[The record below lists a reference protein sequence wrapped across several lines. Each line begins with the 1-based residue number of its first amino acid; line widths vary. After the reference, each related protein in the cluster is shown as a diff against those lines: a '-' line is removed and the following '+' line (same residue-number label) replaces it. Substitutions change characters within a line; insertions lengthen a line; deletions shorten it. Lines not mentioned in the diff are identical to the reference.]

1 MTTFA
6 PRYLTKSRFKL
17 AVDCPTKLYY
27 TVKKEYANLNDG
39 NEFLETLADG
49 GFQVG
54 ELAKFMYPEG
64 IEIRAKGTDEA
75 IADTAHYLSQEN
87 FTLFEPAI
95 VFGNFLVR
103 VDVLIKRGDSLQVI
117 EVKAKSYSGDPA
129 SLSGKRKP
137 IAGEYLPY
145 VQDVAFQKYV
155 VQQAFPHCSLSA
167 HLLMPDKSKTA
178 HVNGMNQWFKVQRN
192 GRSTQVL
199 VDERAKAPGL
209 ADSVLTC
216 ISVDHLANEVINTP
230 IEIPGGQ
237 GSLAELAELWAQHY
251 QADERIAPMIE
262 RLGLEEDQPLE
273 AGMLTKQIEAA
284 QKRPELGRV
293 TTTFLPTVPQLFVD
307 VLVERREVRIGQTQL
322 RELAFDDPL
331 ELGLQKVL
339 DHRVDATGHVAA
351 QLLFD
356 VVAVFVVHSDFHGTH
371 LL

>member
-1 MTTFA
+1 MSA
-6 PRYLTKSRFKL
+6 RYLTKSRFKL

-27 TVKKEYANLNDG
+27 TGKKEYANLNDG

-64 IEIRAKGTDEA
+64 IEIRAKGTEQA
-75 IADTAHYLSQEN
+75 IAETANYLTQEN

-155 VQQAFPHCSLSA
+155 VQQAFPHCSVSA

-178 HVNGMNQWFKVQRN
+178 HVNGLNQWFKVQRN
-192 GRSTQVL
+192 GRSIQV
-199 VDERAKAPGL
+199 RAPIDSSAPWARS
-209 ADSVLTC
+209 ADRPRSIGASRPTSPGAGSPATGCMTC
-216 ISVDHLANEVINTP
+216 GTP
-230 IEIPGGQ
+230 SCPSAPTPGWPPTWRPGGRTRPAAPLR
-237 GSLAELAELWAQHY
+237 GSSTWCH
-251 QADERIAPMIE
+251 R
-262 RLGLEEDQPLE
+262 GS
-273 AGMLTKQIEAA
+273 G
-284 QKRPELGRV
+284 RP
-293 TTTFLPTVPQLFVD
+293 
-307 VLVERREVRIGQTQL
+307 RRCSGW
-322 RELAFDDPL
+322 
-331 ELGLQKVL
+331 
-339 DHRVDATGHVAA
+339 
-351 QLLFD
+351 
-356 VVAVFVVHSDFHGTH
+356 
-371 LL
+371 